1 MKQSNPFI
9 SKLLIRTGNFSVV
22 LGSVALLFGLM
33 NLIDFDSF
41 SFGLS
46 SGIRII
52 GSVSIA
58 GCLLS
63 AIGYGM
69 QDFCNSND

>member
-1 MKQSNPFI
+1 
-9 SKLLIRTGNFSVV
+9 V

-52 GSVSIA
+52 GSISIA